1 MLFPDFQEGLMPSV
15 LDRLIDPQSAG
26 TAARH
31 GYSLEQIEAAVR
43 RDVEELLNTHQ
54 SYSDLPP
61 DLAESEHSLLEYGLP
76 DLVSLNA
83 VTPKQRQHIGRLVAR
98 VITEFEPRL
107 RDVKV
112 ILVDG
117 TMENDP
123 QLHFH
128 IQARLNIEPYPE
140 LAFDTILKSTTG
152 ECACQPG

>member
-1 MLFPDFQEGLMPSV
+1 MLLSDHEEGLMPSV

-31 GYSLEQIEAAVR
+31 GYSLEQIEASVR
-43 RDVEELLNTHQ
+43 RDVENLLNTHQ

-61 DLAESEHSLLEYGLP
+61 DFVESEHSLLEYGMP

-83 VTPKQRQHIGRLVAR
+83 ITPKQRQHIGHLVAN

-112 ILVDG
+112 TLVDG
-117 TMENDP
+117 SKESDP

-128 IQARLNIEPYPE
+128 IQARLNLEPYPE
-140 LAFDTILKSTTG
+140 LAFDTILKPTTG
-152 ECACQPG
+152 ECSCQPG